1 MLCFI
6 NYAVRTRLVGLAA
19 LTGAVTS
26 EALYSSTQFA
36 SQVSIVVPALMVN
49 ILEVDIS
56 TLDMEF
62 VLLVHWTS

>member
-1 MLCFI
+1 M
-6 NYAVRTRLVGLAA
+6 GLAA

-36 SQVSIVVPALMVN
+36 SQVSTIVPALMLN

-62 VLLVHWTS
+62 VPLYIQVTKLLLTPSR

>member
-1 MLCFI
+1 M
-6 NYAVRTRLVGLAA
+6 GLAA

-36 SQVSIVVPALMVN
+36 SQVSTIVPALMVN

-62 VLLVHWTS
+62 VLFVHSTHSALTDILAIGLQQ